1 MNYIVGNQSISE
13 KKLDEVVKKIVNLLV
28 EEKIKFGL
36 CDLVL
41 DQVKDKIYDIMND
54 EYLKSINEDNKEIA
68 KESNPTNTDELID
81 AINMQ
86 IPASNINPS
95 VFQNNH

>member
-41 DQVKDKIYDIMND
+41 DQVKDKIYDIMNN
-54 EYLKSINEDNKEIA
+54 EYLKPNTKYKNKIVE
-68 KESNPTNTDELID
+68 ESNPTNTDELID
-81 AINMQ
+81 AINIQ
-86 IPASNINPS
+86 VAGSNINGI
-95 VFQNNH
+95 

>member
-1 MNYIVGNQSISE
+1 MNYIVGNQSISG

-41 DQVKDKIYDIMND
+41 DQTKEKIYEMMND
-54 EYLKSINEDNKEIA
+54 EYLKSFD
-68 KESNPTNTDELID
+68 
-81 AINMQ
+81 
-86 IPASNINPS
+86 
-95 VFQNNH
+95 

>member
-81 AINMQ
+81 VINMQ

-95 VFQNNH
+95 VFQNNR

>member
-81 AINMQ
+81 VINMQ

>member
-13 KKLDEVVKKIVNLLV
+13 EKLSEIVKKIINLLAN
-28 EEKIKFGL
+28 EKIKYGI
-36 CDLVL
+36 CDMVL

-54 EYLKSINEDNKEIA
+54 EYLKFINEDNKEIA

>member
-86 IPASNINPS
+86 IPASNSNPS

>member
-54 EYLKSINEDNKEIA
+54 EYLKSFD
-68 KESNPTNTDELID
+68 
-81 AINMQ
+81 
-86 IPASNINPS
+86 
-95 VFQNNH
+95 

>member
-41 DQVKDKIYDIMND
+41 DQVKDKIYDIMHD

-81 AINMQ
+81 VINMQ

>member
-13 KKLDEVVKKIVNLLV
+13 KKLDEVVKKIFNLLV

-41 DQVKDKIYDIMND
+41 DQVKDKIYDIMNN
-54 EYLKSINEDNKEIA
+54 EYLKSFD
-68 KESNPTNTDELID
+68 
-81 AINMQ
+81 
-86 IPASNINPS
+86 
-95 VFQNNH
+95 

>member
-28 EEKIKFGL
+28 EEKIKYGI

-54 EYLKSINEDNKEIA
+54 EYLKPITEYKNEIA
-68 KESNPTNTDELID
+68 EESNPTNTAELID
-81 AINMQ
+81 AINIQ
-86 IPASNINPS
+86 ISASNINPS
-95 VFQNNH
+95 VFQKNH

>member
-1 MNYIVGNQSISE
+1 M
-13 KKLDEVVKKIVNLLV
+13 
-28 EEKIKFGL
+28 
-36 CDLVL
+36 VL

-54 EYLKSINEDNKEIA
+54 EYLKFINEDNKEIA